1 MSLNIVVR
9 VGSFFSLLDGGPK
22 TWMQGKTLPTQ
33 TVDIHSYS
41 FLQLVDFIAEHY
53 MWGSKQYITL
63 WRELEYSM
71 EIKSDEQLL
80 EWFQLNLDKGI
91 VWINAQINDF
101 EGPLQCSP
109 TKRRCHPSVRN
120 RAPTTTT
127 TNERATEV
135 PTNEGC
141 TNERAT
147 FKSKKKRGTK
157 CKGKGG
163 DDDDRVGVDEEG
175 MYSDTDSL
183 VAPSDSSYDSDLAA
197 SSDSDDGCS
206 DPEFD
211 PNGEVVDNDDE
222 YDPPPF
228 SYDVDDPIIVVNVVF
243 PDVDQCKFAV
253 THHAI
258 LHDHAFE
265 IVKKDKS
272 RFRAKCKRANQ
283 GCKWTFFA
291 STSTKY
297 IGCKVNSAH
306 SSFFQ
311 QAISVF
317 SCHI

>member
-1 MSLNIVVR
+1 
-9 VGSFFSLLDGGPK
+9 
-22 TWMQGKTLPTQ
+22 
-33 TVDIHSYS
+33 
-41 FLQLVDFIAEHY
+41 
-53 MWGSKQYITL
+53 MWGVKQYITL

-91 VWINAQINDF
+91 VRINAQINDF

-109 TKRRCHPSVRN
+109 TKRRCHPS
-120 RAPTTTT
+120 
-127 TNERATEV
+127 
-135 PTNEGC
+135 GC

-147 FKSKKKRGTK
+147 FTSKKKRGTK

-163 DDDDRVGVDEEG
+163 DDDDCVGVDEEG

-228 SYDVDDPIIVVNVVF
+228 SYDVDYPIIDVNVVF
-243 PDVDQCKFAV
+243 P
-253 THHAI
+253 
-258 LHDHAFE
+258 
-265 IVKKDKS
+265 
-272 RFRAKCKRANQ
+272 
-283 GCKWTFFA
+283 
-291 STSTKY
+291 
-297 IGCKVNSAH
+297 
-306 SSFFQ
+306 
-311 QAISVF
+311 
-317 SCHI
+317 

>member
-1 MSLNIVVR
+1 MNLNLVVR
-9 VGSFFSLLDGGPK
+9 IRSFFSLSDGGPK

-71 EIKSDEQLL
+71 EVKSDEQLL

-91 VWINAQINDF
+91 VRINTQINDF

-147 FKSKKKRGTK
+147 FSSKKKRDTK
-157 CKGKGG
+157 CKKKGG
-163 DDDDRVGVDEEG
+163 DDDDCVGVDEED

-197 SSDSDDGCS
+197 SSDPDDDSS
-206 DPEFD
+206 DPEFE

-222 YDPPPF
+222 YDIPPF
-228 SYDVDDPIIVVNVVF
+228 HMMLLIQLSM
-243 PDVDQCKFAV
+243 
-253 THHAI
+253 
-258 LHDHAFE
+258 
-265 IVKKDKS
+265 
-272 RFRAKCKRANQ
+272 
-283 GCKWTFFA
+283 
-291 STSTKY
+291 
-297 IGCKVNSAH
+297 
-306 SSFFQ
+306 
-311 QAISVF
+311 
-317 SCHI
+317 